1 VGFSG
6 LQGPGSSG
14 GAFGGE
20 LGRALAR
27 ERAGRPLPSAGV
39 LDGVMARK
47 RKRRLDRWFAV
58 ARFFRIV
65 R

>member
-1 VGFSG
+1 M
-6 LQGPGSSG
+6 
-14 GAFGGE
+14 
-20 LGRALAR
+20 AR
-27 ERAGRPLPSAGV
+27 ERAGRPLPSPAVLEGV
-39 LDGVMARK
+39 LARR